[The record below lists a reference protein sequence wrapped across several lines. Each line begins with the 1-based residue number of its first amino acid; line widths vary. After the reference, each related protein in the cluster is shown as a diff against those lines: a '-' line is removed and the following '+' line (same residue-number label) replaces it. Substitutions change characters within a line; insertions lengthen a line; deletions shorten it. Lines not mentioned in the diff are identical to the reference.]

1 MRRPSSVEFSGKT
14 KDKAA
19 ARASGHCEKCGM
31 PFSGRRP
38 HYDHI
43 LPAALGGKPELSN
56 CQVLCEPCHK
66 EKTAREDVPRIRK
79 SDRQRKA
86 ANGASRKPSKI
97 QSAPFQKSEKPTRSD
112 RKASID
118 KSALLPLGA
127 SNIARRF
134 GSK

>member
-1 MRRPSSVEFSGKT
+1 MTRPSSVEFSAKT
-14 KDKAA
+14 KDNAA
-19 ARASGHCEKCGM
+19 TRANGSCEKCGL

-66 EKTAREDVPRIRK
+66 EKTGKQDIPRIRK

-86 ANGASRKPSKI
+86 ANGAARKPSQI
-97 QSAPFQKSEKPTRSD
+97 QSRGFDTSAKKPKIEKQPIS
-112 RKASID
+112 SLGP
-118 KSALLPLGA
+118 SAW
-127 SNIARRF
+127 ARRF
-134 GSK
+134 TNAT